1 MSEDVDNVARNDV
14 QRFLF
19 FKMISMDISM
29 DISLFHPFGQLKF
42 VMGLRSEVILWR
54 LALL

>member
-29 DISLFHPFGQLKF
+29 DISLFHPFRQLKF
-42 VMGLRSEVILWR
+42 VMGPRSEVIL
-54 LALL
+54 